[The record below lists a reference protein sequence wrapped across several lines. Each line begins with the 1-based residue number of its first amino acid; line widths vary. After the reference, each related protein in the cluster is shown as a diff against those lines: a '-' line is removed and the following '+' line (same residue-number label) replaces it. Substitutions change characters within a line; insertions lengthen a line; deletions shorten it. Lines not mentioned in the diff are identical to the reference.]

1 MYGAVP
7 PAAETVTVALP
18 PLQLMGVVT
27 LAEAL
32 SEAGWF
38 TVTLAVLL
46 QPFASVMV
54 KEYVPAARVKEPVPV
69 YGAVPPAA
77 ETVTVALP
85 PLQLMGVVTLAEA
98 LSDAGWFTVTLAV
111 LLQPFA
117 SVMVKEYVPAARV
130 KEPVPM
136 YGAVPPAAETATV
149 ALPPLQLMGVV
160 TLAEA
165 EGELRTVMGAVVVK
179 AGHVPAGIV

>member
-1 MYGAVP
+1 
-7 PAAETVTVALP
+7 
-18 PLQLMGVVT
+18 MGVVT
-27 LAEAL
+27 SPEAL
-32 SEAGWF
+32 SDAGWF
-38 TVTLAVLL
+38 TVTLALLL

-54 KEYVPAARVKEPVPV
+54 KEYIPAARVKEPVPV
-69 YGAVPPAA
+69 YGAIPPAA

-98 LSDAGWFTVTLAV
+98 LSDAGWFTVTLAL

-130 KEPVPM
+130 KVPVPV
-136 YGAVPPAAETATV
+136 YGAVPPAAETVTV

-160 TLAEA
+160 TEAVAINPVGSDKVAVALAVHPFA
-165 EGELRTVMGAVVVK
+165 SVMVK
-179 AGHVPAGIV
+179 EYVPAARVKVPTPV